1 VSWISRSFLAV
12 WEFVVGDDPLTA
24 LGVAGALGVT
34 AAVAGTGASAWWI
47 MPIAVVLLLA
57 LSLWR
62 ASR

>member
-1 VSWISRSFLAV
+1 MSWISRSVMAV

-24 LGVAGALGVT
+24 VGVAAALGVT
-34 AAVAGTGASAWWI
+34 AAVAGAGASAWWI

-62 ASR
+62 VSR

>member
-1 VSWISRSFLAV
+1 MSRISRGAVAV
-12 WEFVVGDDPLTA
+12 WEFVVGDDPVTA
-24 LGVAGALGVT
+24 LGVAAALGLT
-34 AAVAGTGASAWWI
+34 AAVAGAGASAWWI